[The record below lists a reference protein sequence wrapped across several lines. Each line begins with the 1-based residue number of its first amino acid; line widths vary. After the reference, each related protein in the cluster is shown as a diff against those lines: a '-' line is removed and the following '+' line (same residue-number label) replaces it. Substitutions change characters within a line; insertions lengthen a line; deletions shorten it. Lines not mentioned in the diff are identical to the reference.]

1 MNGTDP
7 PPPISTFVVRV
18 WPKWSAERTRW
29 HGRVEHVQSGE
40 SIALQNE
47 QALLEFI
54 RRFGALPTDNDK
66 TQPIQE
72 TRGDLR

>member
-1 MNGTDP
+1 MNGTISP
-7 PPPISTFVVRV
+7 PPVSTFVIRI
-18 WPKWSAERTRW
+18 WHEWSAKRTRW

-40 SIALQNE
+40 STALQSE

-54 RRFGALPTDNDK
+54 RRFGALPTDNEA
-66 TQPIQE
+66 QQIQE